1 MIKLSS
7 IVLAKNEEKN
17 ISGCIKSQLNCIDEI
32 IVIIDDSTID
42 NTIEIVNSF
51 PGVRYEL
58 VKWMGYSKT
67 KQFGIS
73 LTSNQWVLWI
83 DADEVI
89 TTALSNELN
98 EFKNSN
104 PVCDAYSLP
113 RIANFLGRWIKH
125 SGWYPGRI
133 IRLFNKSKVKFSEK
147 DVHEGLITNGNIGQ
161 IKNDLEHFTDPNIKH
176 YFEKFNYYTT
186 LAAEELNKNGK
197 QFRITDIIIRP
208 FFFFI
213 KLYVLK
219 RGFLDG
225 IQGFIL
231 AIFSSAYVFV
241 KYCKLWELKNNIN
254 IKE

>member
-98 EFKNSN
+98 DFKNSN